1 MSEMRRLLRALAE
14 GDEPSEVWDF
24 FARPPV
30 LETPRLI
37 IRPAKMRDAEDVFRY
52 ASDPEVARYVLW
64 TPHRTP
70 ADSRSFIRS
79 LQRQYR
85 ASQPSSC
92 LCVLRE
98 TGAAVGS
105 IGFTSYQHDILTAE
119 VGYSFARPL
128 WNRGL
133 ATEALAAFLELCFDR
148 MRLHRV
154 EAVHDTDNPAS
165 GRVLAHCGMKPEGVI
180 RQRVF
185 NKGQWRDVQLWSL
198 LSEEYEAMRRR

>member
-14 GDEPSEVWDF
+14 GDEPSEVWDY

-105 IGFTSYQHDILTAE
+105 IGFTSYQSMVSGDIPFFMFYMVFLAILTLLGNLISDILYA
-119 VGYSFARPL
+119 VVDP
-128 WNRGL
+128 
-133 ATEALAAFLELCFDR
+133 
-148 MRLHRV
+148 RV
-154 EAVHDTDNPAS
+154 RIS
-165 GRVLAHCGMKPEGVI
+165 
-180 RQRVF
+180 
-185 NKGQWRDVQLWSL
+185 
-198 LSEEYEAMRRR
+198 